1 MATIYEKAGLLEK
14 AASCCEKA
22 MKIRKKITTESHL
35 EYITNLNTLATLYAK
50 KNDFTR
56 SLEIHQKV
64 QSIVKNLLG
73 DHHTFYAEGLNHM
86 AMDYCGLQ
94 EYEKALELNDKSLEL
109 KKQLMGEKHGQYVIS
124 LLSRGTI
131 FDKKGDYDEALQC
144 YQKALDMR
152 NELYQGKSIA
162 CADTMLAMARVYIHK
177 KDNKNAEQYLLQSR
191 ELRRELNEMEDGAY
205 VLNLEMLSELYY
217 NKGNIEKGIVFCKE
231 AVEMQK
237 RMYGQTHPLYARVL
251 EHLGKLYAAAN
262 KSENASKAIQKV
274 VKIEEET
281 LGEENPKYKNSLE
294 ILAKVSYQNR
304 DYELSMSCWEKL
316 YNMNF
321 EDTTEKRFASAKI
334 ELWLASCALHLENLS
349 KAKAYYEKA
358 MEKKEK
364 CNINTDQEWG
374 IMIKTF
380 LLTLAQKNEQRMKK
394 DKEKIKRTEEKK
406 KTEKNNMS
414 FEEKEKYLLCYYE
427 QRIAE
432 FGTNDLQAQQCC
444 IEIGD
449 FYAEIGLYDKAFVW
463 LEKAEKQGEG
473 QIYAEAV
480 RKIGILCLLGRN
492 YKKAFEKF
500 AHAIKYQQEYGST
513 EGEEYCILMGLM
525 GDFYFA
531 LKDIEK
537 SLCYYEIWHKLFHG
551 KILKNQLYL
560 ERVQRMGKIS
570 ERLKKKEQASIYYKQ
585 AVEYIRQYKGECLDL
600 AKELLKLGEILLKID
615 KNDVQGEQYINE
627 AMKLFGN
634 EKGKES
640 KAYGKLMSKLGV
652 FYISLSKIEQG
663 ISFLEQSY
671 QIQCAYEET
680 KILSKKG
687 YETLTRYLKEN
698 KDYTKYQLIKKGK
711 PLY

>member
-1 MATIYEKAGLLEK
+1 
-14 AASCCEKA
+14 
-22 MKIRKKITTESHL
+22 
-35 EYITNLNTLATLYAK
+35 
-50 KNDFTR
+50 
-56 SLEIHQKV
+56 
-64 QSIVKNLLG
+64 
-73 DHHTFYAEGLNHM
+73 M
-86 AMDYCGLQ
+86 AMDYCGLKD
-94 EYEKALELNDKSLEL
+94 YDKALELNDKSLEL
-109 KKQLMGEKHGQYVIS
+109 KKQIMGEKHGQYVIS
-124 LLSRGTI
+124 LLSKGTI
-131 FDKKGDYDEALQC
+131 LDKKGDYDEALQC

-177 KDNKNAEQYLLQSR
+177 KDDKNAEQYLLQSK
-191 ELRRELNEMEDGAY
+191 ELRKELNEIEDSAY
-205 VLNLEMLSELYY
+205 VLNLEMLSELYC
-217 NKGNIEKGIVFCKE
+217 NRGDIEKGIAFCKE

-237 RMYGQTHPLYARVL
+237 RMYGQIHPLYARVL
-251 EHLGKLYAAAN
+251 EHLGKLYTTAN
-262 KSENASKAIQKV
+262 KYENALNVLQKV
-274 VKIEEET
+274 VEIEEET
-281 LGEENPKYKNSLE
+281 LGEENPKYKSSLE
-294 ILAKVSYQNR
+294 FLAKVSYQSNA
-304 DYELSMSCWEKL
+304 YELSMNCWEKL

-321 EDTTEKRFASAKI
+321 EETPEKRFASAKI
-334 ELWLASCALHLENLS
+334 ELWLASCSLHLGNLS

-358 MEKKEK
+358 MEKKEQ
-364 CNINTDQEWG
+364 CGINTDQEWG

-380 LLTLAQKNEQRMKK
+380 LLILAQKNEQKLKK
-394 DKEKIKRTEEKK
+394 DREKIKQSEEKK
-406 KTEKNNMS
+406 KIEKSNMS
-414 FEEKEKYLLCYYE
+414 FEEKENYLLSYYE

-432 FGTNDLQAQQCC
+432 FGADDLKAQQCC

-449 FYAEIGLYDKAFVW
+449 FYAEIGQYDKAFVW

-480 RKIGILCLLGRN
+480 RKIGILCLLGGN

-500 AHAIKYQQEYGST
+500 IYAIKYQQEYGST
-513 EGEEYCILMGLM
+513 KGEEYCILMGLM

-551 KILKNQLYL
+551 KTLKNQLYL

-570 ERLKKKEQASIYYKQ
+570 ERLKKKEQASIYYKE

-615 KNDVQGEQYINE
+615 KNDEQGEQNINE
-627 AMKLFGN
+627 AVKLFGN

-652 FYISLSKIEQG
+652 FYVSLSKIEQG

-671 QIQCAYEET
+671 QIQCAYEQT

-687 YETLTRYLKEN
+687 YETLIKYLKEN
-698 KDYTKYQLIKKGK
+698 KDNTKYQLIKKGK